1 MLFPTYVNAS
11 EHGCTNEEKVYW
23 KNLAQNVVAS
33 YDAVTTDNKVKF
45 TIKNK
50 KLAKKKKLYVQV
62 RAYALD
68 GKTRVYG
75 KWSKAVKV
83 RVK

>member
-1 MLFPTYVNAS
+1 MVRISTSKKFKKIIVKKTY
-11 EHGCTNEEKVYW
+11 
-23 KNLAQNVVAS
+23 
-33 YDAVTTDNKVKF
+33 NKVKF